1 MSQDS
6 RNETQD
12 VDGVQ
17 PVLSETNF
25 GTILSE
31 SQNEELAWA
40 ISLSE
45 LVADAWEVGISPP
58 TFVLVARSEAWQA
71 AGMPQVE
78 DDLREWEWEHRPKQ
92 KR

>member
-6 RNETQD
+6 GHETQD
-12 VDGVQ
+12 VEEVQ

-25 GTILSE
+25 GTILSD

-45 LVADAWEVGISPP
+45 LVAEAWEVGISPP
-58 TFVLVARSEAWQA
+58 TFVLAARSEAWQA
-71 AGMPQVE
+71 AGMPEVE
-78 DDLREWEWEHRPKQ
+78 DDIREWEREYRSKQ